1 MRDKRCNIKIVKER
15 LDYLIKEVESDFKRI
30 EEFTKYVE
38 DKLYGTDETAKYKKL
53 SLINTNYSSV
63 IKCKLNIINYKY
75 TLGEDLSELHKEY
88 LGLLDQI
95 DKIKSLGG
103 YFFADIV
110 SLGILFEEGIEK
122 FEKLIIIM
130 DEFKSNDLLFQ
141 IDKIKSLGGYF
152 FADIVSLG
160 ILFEEGIEKF
170 EKLIII
176 MDEFKSND
184 LLFDYLINGCGLKR
198 KYYSKVFELDRF
210 KFSKEL
216 IELAQKD
223 REQASKKLVHHF
235 KTYWNEPV
243 KPPRYKG
250 YWLWEYAAIS
260 KMFKLDDSELKDNP
274 HYPYELAHYKDEMEF
289 MPEKML
295 DFPKETYKKGI
306 PEYPR
311 LEKLIPAKFHEITN
325 NFFVDFKTLSNEEF
339 CEKYELD
346 WLDPDEYAE
355 QKDDPEVFGT
365 NLIYF
370 FKTLSNEE
378 FCEKYELDW
387 LDPDEYAEQKD
398 DPEVFGTNL
407 IYFLTDNGYILGFE
421 KLDDLEHVDL
431 YKNFWGKRKVK
442 PVRFDLKCDCYY
454 IAYIPKSVKLKS
466 IFGIKIDEVKDLKEL
481 DQYEKYFGQFDN

>member
-1 MRDKRCNIKIVKER
+1 MRDKRCSREIVKER
-15 LDYLIKEVESDFKRI
+15 LDYLIKGVDSCFKRI
-30 EEFTKYVE
+30 EEFKKYIE
-38 DKLYGTDETAKYKKL
+38 DKLYKDGLDKENKID
-53 SLINTNYSSV
+53 LIDSNYSGI
-63 IKCKLNIINYKY
+63 IKRELEIINYKY
-75 TLGEDLSELHKEY
+75 TLGAELSELHKEY
-88 LGLLDQI
+88 LVLLDQI

-103 YFFADIV
+103 YFFANIV

-130 DEFKSNDLLFQ
+130 DEFKN
-141 IDKIKSLGGYF
+141 
-152 FADIVSLG
+152 
-160 ILFEEGIEKF
+160 
-170 EKLIII
+170 
-176 MDEFKSND
+176 ND
-184 LLFDYLINGCGLKR
+184 LLFDYLTNACGLKR
-198 KYYSKVFELDRF
+198 KYYSEVFELDRF

-250 YWLWEYAAIS
+250 SWFWEYAAIS
-260 KMFKLDDSELKDNP
+260 KMFKLDDSELKYNP
-274 HYPYELAHYKDEMEF
+274 HYPYELAHYKNEMEF

-295 DFPKETYKKGI
+295 DFPKQTYKKGI

-311 LEKLIPAKFHEITN
+311 LEKLIPVKFHEMTN
-325 NFFVDFKTLSNEEF
+325 NFFVDFKTLS
-339 CEKYELD
+339 D
-346 WLDPDEYAE
+346 
-355 QKDDPEVFGT
+355 
-365 NLIYF
+365 
-370 FKTLSNEE
+370 EE

-407 IYFLTDNGYILGFE
+407 IYFLTDNGYILGFD

-431 YKNFWGKRKVK
+431 YKNFWGRRKVK

-454 IAYIPKSVKLKS
+454 IAYVPKSVNLKS
-466 IFGIKIDEVKDLKEL
+466 IFGIKIEEVKDLKEL

>member
-1 MRDKRCNIKIVKER
+1 MRDKRCNREIVEEG
-15 LDYLIKEVESDFKRI
+15 LDYQIQGVDSCFKRI
-30 EEFTKYVE
+30 EEFKKYIE
-38 DKLYGTDETAKYKKL
+38 DKLYGTDERAKYERL
-53 SLINTNYSSV
+53 SLINRNYSG
-63 IKCKLNIINYKY
+63 IIDHKLNIINYKY
-75 TLGEDLSELHKEY
+75 TLGKDLLELHKEY

-103 YFFADIV
+103 YFFANIV

-130 DEFKSNDLLFQ
+130 DEFKN
-141 IDKIKSLGGYF
+141 
-152 FADIVSLG
+152 
-160 ILFEEGIEKF
+160 
-170 EKLIII
+170 
-176 MDEFKSND
+176 ND
-184 LLFDYLINGCGLKR
+184 LLFDYLTNACGLKR
-198 KYYSKVFELDRF
+198 KYYSEVFELDRF

-250 YWLWEYAAIS
+250 SWFWEYAAIS
-260 KMFKLDDSELKDNP
+260 KMFKLDDSELKYNP
-274 HYPYELAHYKDEMEF
+274 HYPYELAHYKNEMEF

-311 LEKLIPAKFHEITN
+311 LEKLIPVKFHEMTN
-325 NFFVDFKTLSNEEF
+325 NFFVDFKTLS
-339 CEKYELD
+339 D
-346 WLDPDEYAE
+346 
-355 QKDDPEVFGT
+355 
-365 NLIYF
+365 
-370 FKTLSNEE
+370 EE

-407 IYFLTDNGYILGFE
+407 IYFLTDNGYILGFD

-431 YKNFWGKRKVK
+431 YKNFWGRRKVK

-454 IAYIPKSVKLKS
+454 IAYVPKSVKLKS
-466 IFGIKIDEVKDLKEL
+466 IFGIKIEEVKDLKEL

>member
-1 MRDKRCNIKIVKER
+1 MRDKRCNRKIVEEG
-15 LDYLIKEVESDFKRI
+15 LNYQIQGVDSCFKRI
-30 EEFTKYVE
+30 EEFKKYIE
-38 DKLYGTDETAKYKKL
+38 DKLYKDGLDKENKID
-53 SLINTNYSSV
+53 LIDSNYSGI
-63 IKCKLNIINYKY
+63 IKRELEIINYKY
-75 TLGEDLSELHKEY
+75 TLGEDLLELHKEY
-88 LGLLDQI
+88 LVLLDQI

-103 YFFADIV
+103 YFFANIV

-130 DEFKSNDLLFQ
+130 DEFKN
-141 IDKIKSLGGYF
+141 
-152 FADIVSLG
+152 
-160 ILFEEGIEKF
+160 
-170 EKLIII
+170 
-176 MDEFKSND
+176 ND
-184 LLFDYLINGCGLKR
+184 LLFDYLTNACGLKR
-198 KYYSKVFELDRF
+198 KYYSEVFELDRF

-250 YWLWEYAAIS
+250 SWFWEYAAIS
-260 KMFKLDDSELKDNP
+260 KMFKLNDSELKDNP
-274 HYPYELAHYKDEMEF
+274 HYPYELAHYKNEMEF

-295 DFPKETYKKGI
+295 DFPKESYKKGI

-311 LEKLIPAKFHEITN
+311 LEKLIPAKFHEMTN
-325 NFFVDFKTLSNEEF
+325 NFFVDFKTLSDEEF

-346 WLDPDEYAE
+346 WLDPNEYTE

-365 NLIYF
+365 
-370 FKTLSNEE
+370 S
-378 FCEKYELDW
+378 
-387 LDPDEYAEQKD
+387 
-398 DPEVFGTNL
+398 L
-407 IYFLTDNGYILGFE
+407 IYFLTYNGYILGFE

>member
-1 MRDKRCNIKIVKER
+1 MRDKRCSREIVEKE
-15 LDYLIKEVESDFKRI
+15 LDYQIKEVESDFKRI
-30 EEFTKYVE
+30 EEFTKYIE
-38 DKLYGTDETAKYKKL
+38 DKLYKDGLDKENKID
-53 SLINTNYSSV
+53 LIDSNYSSV

-75 TLGEDLSELHKEY
+75 TLGEDLLELHKEY
-88 LGLLDQI
+88 LVLLDQI

-130 DEFKSNDLLFQ
+130 DEFKN
-141 IDKIKSLGGYF
+141 
-152 FADIVSLG
+152 
-160 ILFEEGIEKF
+160 
-170 EKLIII
+170 
-176 MDEFKSND
+176 ND
-184 LLFDYLINGCGLKR
+184 LLFDYLTNACGLKR
-198 KYYSKVFELDRF
+198 KYYSEVFELDRF

-250 YWLWEYAAIS
+250 SWFWEYAAIS
-260 KMFKLDDSELKDNP
+260 KMFKLDDSELKYNP
-274 HYPYELAHYKDEMEF
+274 HYPYELAHYKNEMEF

-311 LEKLIPAKFHEITN
+311 LEKLIPAKFHEMTN
-325 NFFVDFKTLSNEEF
+325 NFFVDFKTLSDEEF

-346 WLDPDEYAE
+346 WLDPDEY
-355 QKDDPEVFGT
+355 V
-365 NLIYF
+365 
-370 FKTLSNEE
+370 
-378 FCEKYELDW
+378 
-387 LDPDEYAEQKD
+387 EQKD

-407 IYFLTDNGYILGFE
+407 IYFLTDNGYILGFD

-431 YKNFWGKRKVK
+431 YKNFWGRRKVK

-454 IAYIPKSVKLKS
+454 IAYVPKSVKLKS
-466 IFGIKIDEVKDLKEL
+466 LFGIKIEEVKDLKEL
-481 DQYEKYFGQFDN
+481 DQYQEYFGQFDN

>member
-1 MRDKRCNIKIVKER
+1 MRDKRCNRKIVEEE
-15 LDYLIKEVESDFKRI
+15 LDYQIKGVDSCFKRI
-30 EEFTKYVE
+30 EEFKKYIE
-38 DKLYGTDETAKYKKL
+38 DKLYGTDERAKYERL
-53 SLINTNYSSV
+53 SLINSNYSGI
-63 IKCKLNIINYKY
+63 IKRELEIINYKY
-75 TLGEDLSELHKEY
+75 TLGKDLSELHKEY
-88 LGLLDQI
+88 LVLLDQI

-103 YFFADIV
+103 YFFA
-110 SLGILFEEGIEK
+110 
-122 FEKLIIIM
+122 
-130 DEFKSNDLLFQ
+130 N
-141 IDKIKSLGGYF
+141 
-152 FADIVSLG
+152 IVSLG

-184 LLFDYLINGCGLKR
+184 LLFDYLINGCGFKR
-198 KYYSKVFELDRF
+198 KYYSEVFKLDRF

-235 KTYWNEPV
+235 KTYWNDPV
-243 KPPRYKG
+243 KSDSYDG

-274 HYPYELAHYKDEMEF
+274 HYPYELAHYKNEMEF

-325 NFFVDFKTLSNEEF
+325 NFFVDFKTLS
-339 CEKYELD
+339 D
-346 WLDPDEYAE
+346 
-355 QKDDPEVFGT
+355 
-365 NLIYF
+365 
-370 FKTLSNEE
+370 EE

-431 YKNFWGKRKVK
+431 YKSFWGRRKVK

-454 IAYIPKSVKLKS
+454 IAYVPKSVKLKS

-481 DQYEKYFGQFDN
+481 DQYQEYFGQFDN